1 MCSQHSHK
9 AVEVALPPHTR
20 APDLAAGMLHLPCIR
35 NPFCDVMLCHTIY
48 ADALYYLA
56 PHIYLYKLYILN
68 TFNLRFCPFPSL
80 SLSLLLSLS
89 LSLSRPPPHLPCPSV
104 GLPTRNIS
112 MCTPCRACP
121 LLPHINDADADPRLC
136 GGGTSCN

>member
-80 SLSLLLSLS
+80 SLVRLLALAY
-89 LSLSRPPPHLPCPSV
+89 SV
-104 GLPTRNIS
+104 AIRILIIITIIVMMAPVFSCITNIAV
-112 MCTPCRACP
+112 RALRFWP
-121 LLPHINDADADPRLC
+121 AS
-136 GGGTSCN
+136 TSSSSA